1 MGIARERRSVTF
13 AKISEDQTEMLSS
26 RTVPNTNLTCE
37 GFLFR
42 RLLCSLTRAV
52 KQPTMIDAAD
62 AVAFHPTGGELR
74 PPVRAAKS
82 HDVGGSSL
90 TAVERKT
97 LAHDLDWFSVAGPG
111 FFRAMYR
118 MPEPSHKFPGKTP
131 RPGRDEILVAKFFP
145 TNVALAFG

>member
-1 MGIARERRSVTF
+1 MERERRSVTF

-26 RTVPNTNLTCE
+26 RTVPDTNLTCE

-42 RLLCSLTRAV
+42 RLLCALTRAV

-62 AVAFHPTGGELR
+62 AVTFHPTSGELC

-82 HDVGGSSL
+82 HDVRRAGL
-90 TAVERKT
+90 TTVECET
-97 LAHDLDWFSVAGPG
+97 FAHDLDWFSVAGPE

-118 MPEPSHKFPGKTP
+118 MPEPAHEFSGKTP
-131 RPGRDEILVAKFFP
+131 WPSRDEILVAKFFP
-145 TNVALAFG
+145 ANVTLAFG